1 MTARAWWFL
10 ILVLS
15 ILSVGICNDLRGL
28 TVLGLTLLFWYLW
41 SWFWFVFRVRLLVPD
56 LVVRREVSDDRGRVD
71 NLWTGRSFRVDV
83 EVENKGRWALPFA
96 RLADFTPLNAKEVR
110 GMTERDAALRPGD
123 PVSMRY
129 AIKCSGPGRMR
140 FEGVSLQVV
149 DPQAFFYHRTFLHA
163 TVVLRILPPLADA
176 EGRRPTVKRHNLL
189 PSPGLHRHLRPGSG
203 SELLDL
209 RDYLPGDPP
218 KTIAWK
224 VSARRDRLIT
234 KEFETEV
241 PIRCTL
247 FVDTSHSVRVGPRGD
262 NALTR
267 LADISAA
274 VAQASAASRDLCG
287 LCLVDER
294 DVIHYTRPA
303 RGSRHL
309 VQLLNRLAEAADLAP
324 ATGQSRLPVL
334 LNVAHALAAEIYP
347 QMLRRE
353 INRVPLLL
361 PFLWPVAG
369 DRALGSRSRWV
380 LWIFF
385 LVVGSIPLT
394 GLAALL
400 YGVGDVL
407 YSLAQL
413 FVPVPELLLRAL
425 IVAVLFCATV
435 LYYGVLSLCFQV
447 LTGALGAGRRR
458 LARFR
463 KRLASLT
470 AALHGLGPG
479 GVGALLEDDELMAL
493 HLQRFMAEHEVPYP
507 LALYDERGRYLFSSP
522 GKVEVIARALLRAV
536 GKGHDNELFVLL
548 VDLIELTD
556 HLAPLLRAV
565 KVTLARHH
573 QLLMIC
579 PWPPGIPTPNTNQ
592 PAFDIAANDLSAA
605 LKQATVRRYHA
616 AYHQLQRTFAR
627 MGVPVICAAE
637 GDSARL
643 ILDRLDRLRYMGLG
657 RRR

>member
-10 ILVLS
+10 ILLLS
-15 ILSVGICNDLRGL
+15 ILSVGVCNDLRGL
-28 TVLGLTLLFWYLW
+28 TVLGLTLLFWFLW
-41 SWFWFVFRVRLLVPD
+41 SWFWFAFRTRLLIPD
-56 LVVRREVSDDRGRVD
+56 LVVKRQISDDQGRVD

-83 EVENKGRWALPFA
+83 EVENKGKWSLPFA
-96 RLADFTPLNAKEVR
+96 RLADFVPLNAKEVR
-110 GMTERDAALRPGD
+110 GTSERDAALRPGD

-129 AIKCSGPGRMR
+129 AVKCAGPGRMR

-149 DPQAFFYHRTFLHA
+149 DPQAFFYHRTFLHDP
-163 TVVLRILPPLADA
+163 VVLRILPPLADA

-247 FVDTSHSVRVGPRGD
+247 FVDTSHSVRVGPRGG

-287 LCLVDER
+287 LCLVDEEE
-294 DVIHYTRPA
+294 VTHYTKPA

-334 LNVAHALAAEIYP
+334 LNVAHALAGGIYP
-347 QMLRRE
+347 QMLRHE

-361 PFLWPVAG
+361 PFLWPVGG
-369 DRALGSRSRWV
+369 DRLFSAKSRWV
-380 LWIFF
+380 LSILF
-385 LVVGSIPLT
+385 LFAGLIPLA
-394 GLAALL
+394 GMAALL
-400 YGVGDVL
+400 FGAGDII
-407 YSLAQL
+407 YSLAQVFIPL
-413 FVPVPELLLRAL
+413 PELLLRAL
-425 IVAVLFCATV
+425 IVAVLLTAAL
-435 LYYGVLSLCFQV
+435 LYFGVLRFCFQV

-458 LARFR
+458 LVRFR

-470 AALHGLGPG
+470 SALYGLGPG
-479 GVGALLEDDELMAL
+479 GVGALLEDDEMMAL
-493 HLQRFMAEHEVPYP
+493 YLQRFMADHEVPYP
-507 LALYDERGRYLFSSP
+507 LALYDDHGRYLFSSP

-556 HLAPLLRAV
+556 YLAPLQRAV

-573 QLLMIC
+573 QLLVIC

-592 PAFDIAANDLSAA
+592 PAADMAANDLSAA
-605 LKQATVRRYHA
+605 LREATVRRYHA
-616 AYHQLQRTFAR
+616 AYHRLQRTFAR